1 MDKDSLDLHETE
13 VFCLE
18 DAVLF
23 VYTPKPETRKPPR
36 PTCSEEG
43 ARALMGMR
51 PVVER
56 VLRRWKVPKADVQE
70 VTQDVMVTVLDWW
83 AARGAAPTAA
93 DMFEAE
99 AYLAVVARHAAHSH
113 FRRRRRQTRAAQ
125 SGDPRFVMLHGSE
138 RPGMP
143 KAPSAEDLALAEE
156 ARAELAAEVN
166 LDALGAATLPAA
178 WRAFYAWALLNVQ
191 VDVIAESERVPV
203 PTIYNR
209 LRIAR
214 EDLRA
219 FVRRSRAGR
228 RSR

>member
-1 MDKDSLDLHETE
+1 
-13 VFCLE
+13 
-18 DAVLF
+18 
-23 VYTPKPETRKPPR
+23 
-36 PTCSEEG
+36 
-43 ARALMGMR
+43 MGMR

-83 AARGAAPTAA
+83 AARGDDPTAA
-93 DMFEAE
+93 DMLEAE
-99 AYLAVVARHAAHSH
+99 AYLAVVARHAAHRH
-113 FRRRRRQTRAAQ
+113 FRQQ
-125 SGDPRFVMLHGSE
+125 
-138 RPGMP
+138 
-143 KAPSAEDLALAEE
+143 APSLERRSPTTPGSSCSTA
-156 ARAELAAEVN
+156 ARGPACRRPPPPRTSRSRKKRARSSPRRSN

-178 WRAFYAWALLNVQ
+178 WRAFYAWSLLNVS